1 MGEAYARPVAIR
13 QGKGFNP
20 FLQSTHQPR
29 GSGGNFVGNPVSYSE
44 RVSDERS
51 KWNRERRQRQE
62 RMEPPLDFTPRK
74 VPSPESQNTT
84 NALQISQSNLN
95 NTQKAST
102 QAFKDLT
109 ARVGCGLGLQH
120 VVFAKGKHPPFE
132 HLSNLGSGTFSIVE
146 EVKSTTT
153 DGIFV
158 RKSVNITG
166 SKVSWLLPRIKQE
179 VDVLKRLSHS
189 HIITIQGTYQ
199 SPRNFCIIMS
209 PVGDED
215 LGIVLE
221 EISEHGFLR
230 DQRVMIWEW
239 MPCLV
244 SALSYIHSQGVRHRD
259 IKPANIIHKG
269 SQVFMTD
276 FGSCR
281 EFDMND
287 TSSTNTA
294 AWGNTRSYSAPEVL
308 DDDAKRGRPADV
320 FSLGCVLLEM
330 YSVARQRS
338 VVDFQLFRERMGQGN
353 SIFGVLSQEALLEW
367 TGGMSSNDI
376 PNLNSEDALLR
387 RMLLHD
393 PDERPSAEDVGLNLK
408 AKPCK
413 HNYAG
418 VYSTVYWPMA
428 LGDSA
433 GGEEKV
439 VY

>member
-1 MGEAYARPVAIR
+1 MGDMPQAKPRAIE
-13 QGKGFNP
+13 QAKGFNP
-20 FLQSTHQPR
+20 FLQSSNQPLAN
-29 GSGGNFVGNPVSYSE
+29 GGLFVGNPVSYSE
-44 RVSDERS
+44 RVFDERS
-51 KWNRERRQRQE
+51 RWNRERRQRQE
-62 RMEPPLDFTPRK
+62 QLPLDLTPRD
-74 VPSPESQNTT
+74 VLSLESQKAT
-84 NALQISQSNLN
+84 NAPQISQTNLSNTKN
-95 NTQKAST
+95 AST
-102 QAFKDLT
+102 QGLADLAT
-109 ARVGCGLGLQH
+109 KVGCGLGLQH
-120 VVFAKGKHPPFE
+120 VVFAKGKPPPFE
-132 HLSNLGSGTFSIVE
+132 HLSNLGSGAFSIVE
-146 EVKSTTT
+146 EVKSIKTN
-153 DGIFV
+153 GIFV

-166 SKVSWLLPRIKQE
+166 SRANWLLPVIKHE

-199 SPRNFCIIMS
+199 SPRSFCIIMS

-215 LGIVLE
+215 LSILME
-221 EISEHGFLR
+221 EISEHGFLL
-230 DQRVMIWEW
+230 DQRIMIWEW

-281 EFDMND
+281 EFDIND

-308 DDDAKRGRPADV
+308 DDDAKRGRPADI
-320 FSLGCVLLEM
+320 FSLGCVFLEI

-338 VVDFQLFRERMGQGN
+338 VVDFQRFRERMGQGN
-353 SIFGVLSQEALLEW
+353 SMFGVVSQDALLEW
-367 TGGMSSNDI
+367 TSGISSCDI
-376 PNLNSEDALLR
+376 PNLNGEDALLR
-387 RMLLHD
+387 KMLLHD
-393 PDERPSAEDVGLNLK
+393 PDERPSAEDVELNLK

-413 HNYAG
+413 HNNARAH
-418 VYSTVYWPMA
+418 STVYWPTA